1 MSRRP
6 NANLKLECFKRK
18 EIDPESWNKSWGI
31 LQNAMRQ
38 IHEKNSSGLSFEE
51 LYRSAYTLVLNKFGD
66 QLYNGVAAELRSY
79 AIQVAEKIVAVK
91 GSGFLRELRDKWEDH
106 YKSSQMI
113 KDILMYMDRTYVAT
127 NKKTPVFQV
136 GLVVWKECVVEHA
149 QIQPR
154 LLDLTM
160 DMIARERQGEVIE
173 RQLLK
178 SVIQM
183 LVTLDQKVYRQV
195 FEEPFLKQAS
205 DFYASEAQ
213 KYLNLND
220 CMVYLKH
227 TESRLLQEVD
237 RVNNYLD
244 ESTKP
249 KIQNE
254 VQKQLITKQ
263 MRALVEMSGTGF
275 IAQLKND
282 KIEDLRRMYQLFK
295 CVDDGHK
302 ILKEEMGKHVFETGR
317 LVIVEADG
325 AKDPVAFVLKLL
337 EMKDKYDKIIQQSFS
352 GDRFF
357 MQALTLSFE
366 KFINLNQR
374 SPEYISLFID
384 DKLRKG
390 LKGLGEEDVDAV
402 LDKVMMLFRFLQE
415 KDLFEKYYK
424 QHLAKRLLGG
434 RSVSDDA
441 ERSMLVKLKQEC
453 GYQFTSKLESMFN
466 DIKTSQDMMENF
478 KKDYLNANNIHLGL
492 DMQVQV
498 LTTGSWPTQSIQ
510 QCNIPRELIQ
520 CKDEFEKFYSSA
532 YSGRKL
538 SWQTNMG
545 NVDIKTKF
553 GNKTHELNVST
564 YQLCILMLFDQVDEL
579 AFKQIQVA
587 TSIPDADLRRNLQSL
602 SLVRGKN
609 VLKKIP
615 ASKEVND
622 DDRFSFNEGFQSKL
636 YKVKIGTISAQKE
649 TEPEKLE
656 TRNRVEEDRK
666 PQIEAAIVRIMKA
679 RRVLDHNS
687 IIAEVS
693 RQLSTRFQPST
704 AMVKQRIESLIERE
718 FIERDTQDR
727 KKYRYLA

>member
-1 MSRRP
+1 MSRRSG
-6 NANLKLECFKRK
+6 LKLDQYKRN
-18 EIDPESWNKSWGI
+18 DLGPDFWNQAWGK
-31 LQNAMRQ
+31 LQNAIRQ
-38 IHEKNSSGLSFEE
+38 IHNRNSSGLSFEE
-51 LYRSAYTLVLNKFGD
+51 LYRQGYNLVLAKFGD
-66 QLYNGVAAELRSY
+66 QLYNSVALELRKHTTL
-79 AIQVAEKIVAVK
+79 VAESIVVVQGK
-91 GSGFLRELRDKWEDH
+91 SFLRVLRDRWEDH

-113 KDILMYMDRTYVAT
+113 KDILMYMDRTFVVA

-136 GLVVWKECVVEHA
+136 GLDVWKECVIEHP

-154 LLDLTM
+154 LLELTM

-173 RQLLK
+173 KQLLASLIK
-178 SVIQM
+178 M
-183 LVTLDQKVYRQV
+183 LVVLGTKVYQQV
-195 FEEPFLKQAS
+195 FEEPFLRQAS

-213 KYLNLND
+213 KYLNYND
-220 CMVYLKH
+220 CMVYLRH
-227 TESRLLQEVD
+227 TEKRLQQEIERVD
-237 RVNNYLD
+237 NYLD
-244 ESTKP
+244 ESTKA

-254 VQKQLITKQ
+254 VFKQLILKQ
-263 MRALVEMSGTGF
+263 MRALVEMESTGF

-282 KIEDLRRMYQLFK
+282 KIEDLNRMYSLFK
-295 CVDDGHK
+295 CVEDGHK

-317 LVIVEADG
+317 LVIQEADG
-325 AKDPVAFVLKLL
+325 AKDPVEFVLKLL
-337 EMKDKYDKIIQQSFS
+337 EMKDKYDKIIKQAFQS
-352 GDRFF
+352 DRFF
-357 MQALTLSFE
+357 VQACTLAFE

-390 LKGLGEEDVDAV
+390 LKGLAEEDVDAV

-424 QHLAKRLLGG
+424 QHMAKRLLSG

-441 ERSMLVKLKQEC
+441 ERSMLIKLKQEC

-478 KKDYLNANNIHLGL
+478 KKNHLKAKNIDLGV

-498 LTTGSWPTQSIQ
+498 LTTGSWPTQSIH
-510 QCNIPRELIQ
+510 QCNIPFELGQ
-520 CKDEFEKFYSSA
+520 CMEEFEKFYALA

-545 NVDIKTKF
+545 SADIKSKF
-553 GNKTHELNVST
+553 GNKFHEINVST
-564 YQLCILMLFDQVDEL
+564 YQLCILMLFNDSDEL
-579 AFKQIQVA
+579 SFKEILEA
-587 TSIPDADLRRNLQSL
+587 TNIPDADLRRNLQSL
-602 SLVRGKN
+602 SLVRSKN
-609 VLKKIP
+609 VLKKSP
-615 ASKEVND
+615 MSKEIND
-622 DDRFSFNEGFQSKL
+622 NDRFSFNDNFQSKY
-636 YKVKIGTISAQKE
+636 YKVKIGTVSAQKE
-649 TEPEKLE
+649 TEPEKIE

-687 IIAEVS
+687 VVAEVS
-693 RQLSTRFQPST
+693 RQLSLRFQPST
-704 AMVKQRIESLIERE
+704 SMIKQRIESLIERE
-718 FIERDTQDR
+718 FIERDSQDR